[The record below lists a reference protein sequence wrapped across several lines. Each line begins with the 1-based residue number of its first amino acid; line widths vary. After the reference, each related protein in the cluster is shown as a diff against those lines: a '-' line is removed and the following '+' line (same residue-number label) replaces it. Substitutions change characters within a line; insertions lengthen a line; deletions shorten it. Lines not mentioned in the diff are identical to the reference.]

1 MAKRFNLWEKLIIE
15 NEEIDDEMVDDEL
28 ESSELEDEMGDNLN
42 DLMVNFILNLPA
54 DSVPEDMKSTYDT
67 LIAEIGDDYLGGE
80 EGIEGDE
87 DYPVDD
93 DPDAPMVSDDELKQ
107 EGDDEEEMEEDDDYE
122 LEEAK
127 STWTPRKEEQYR
139 KISQAVT
146 DSAKELDKCKEP
158 KDSKEFQKLAKKW
171 KQAVKK
177 AEQFG
182 EKNF

>member
-1 MAKRFNLWEKLIIE
+1 MSKRFNLWEKLIIE

-42 DLMVNFILNLPA
+42 DLMVNFILNLPV

-67 LIAEIGDDYLGGE
+67 LIAEIGDDYLGGGE
-80 EGIEGDE
+80 EGDE
-87 DYPVDD
+87 GYLVDD

-107 EGDDEEEMEEDDDYE
+107 EVDDEEEMEEDDDYE

-127 STWTPRKEEQYR
+127 STWTTRKEEQYR
-139 KISQAVT
+139 KLNQAVT
-146 DSAKELDKCKEP
+146 DSFKELDKCKEP
-158 KDSKEFQKLAKKW
+158 KDSKEFQKLSKKW

-177 AEQFG
+177 ADQFA